1 MRGWPNEPHR
11 HALASRGICTRAIP
25 NPIADPSLY
34 DIEWYRRKGEKDSR
48 KFVGS
53 GLEGIDK
60 FDVLDELRTYI
71 REVDGTKEIEEGYIR
86 DYYNFLAGL
95 TRDMREMPY
104 EEFEKFFDDVV
115 SEERFLEIEAIYLTG
130 SRVTGFYIPES
141 DIDVYIQ
148 IKKPKL
154 KTKLDMDY
162 LLEKIMDA
170 VDNYLSDEGIEMKV
184 YDRST
189 KKDVKVDV
197 NKISPDPPD
206 VSAIVIHEGGF
217 W

>member
-1 MRGWPNEPHR
+1 MSWPNEPHR
-11 HALASRGICTRAIP
+11 HALARRGIRTRAIP

-34 DIEWYRRKGEKDSR
+34 DIEWYRRKGEKVSR

-53 GLEGIDK
+53 GLEGIEK

-71 REVDGTKEIEEGYIR
+71 REIDGTKEIEEGYVR

-95 TRDMREMPY
+95 TRDMSEMPY
-104 EEFEKFFDDVV
+104 EEFEKFFDEWED
-115 SEERFLEIEAIYLTG
+115 RFLEIEAIYLTG
-130 SRVTGFYIPES
+130 SRVTGFYTPES

-148 IKKPKL
+148 IKKPEL
-154 KTKLDMDY
+154 KTDVDVDY
-162 LLEKIMDA
+162 LLEKIVDA
-170 VDNYLSDEGIEMKV
+170 VDNYLSDEGIEMRV

-189 KKDVKVDV
+189 RKDVKVDV
-197 NKISPDPPD
+197 NKISLDPPD
-206 VSAIVIHEGGF
+206 VPAIVIHEGGF